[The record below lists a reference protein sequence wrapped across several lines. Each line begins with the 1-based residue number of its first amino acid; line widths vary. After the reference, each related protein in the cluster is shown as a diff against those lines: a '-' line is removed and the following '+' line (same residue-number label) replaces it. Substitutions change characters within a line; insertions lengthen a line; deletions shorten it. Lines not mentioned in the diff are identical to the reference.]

1 MAATQ
6 VKVVFATQNAEIQL
20 PEEKRQ
26 LVVPSGSFPPPLPC
40 PFIPSQPGPLL
51 TSPQT

>member
-6 VKVVFATQNAEIQL
+6 VKVVFATQNPEIQL

-26 LVVPSGSFPPPLPC
+26 LVVPSGSFPSPLRPG
-40 PFIPSQPGPLL
+40 QPENP
-51 TSPQT
+51 TDASPQT